1 MVPEPTDEAVHLVN
15 LTEQSRQALLHV
27 YAVAREDHFLG
38 PGDVSAQIEH
48 SLAFATLIPDPPR
61 LAVDLGS
68 GGGIPGLVLAHVWP
82 ASNWILL
89 DANVR
94 RTGFLRQ
101 AVTTLGL
108 DDRVEVLV
116 ERAEVTGQ
124 NRTWRATADLVVARG
139 FGPPAVVA
147 ECAAPLLRPGGA
159 LVVAEPPGGVP
170 DRWPAEGLELLG
182 MVPDGRT
189 VAPVALQRLRQVV
202 LCADRY
208 PRRVGIPMKRPL
220 F

>member
-1 MVPEPTDEAVHLVN
+1 VVQEPADEAVHHVN
-15 LTEQSRQALLHV
+15 LSEQSEQALLQQL
-27 YAVAREDHFLG
+27 AAARQDHFLG
-38 PGDVSAQIEH
+38 PGDLRAQIEH

-68 GGGIPGLVLAHVWP
+68 GGGVPGLILAHLWP
-82 ASNWILL
+82 ASSWILL

-94 RTGFLRQ
+94 RTGFLRR
-101 AVTTLGL
+101 AVTALALEG
-108 DDRVEVLV
+108 RVEVVV

-124 NRTWRATADLVVARG
+124 DPARRATADLVVARG

-147 ECAAPLLRPGGA
+147 ECAAPLLCPGGA
-159 LVVAEPPGGVP
+159 LVVAEPPGGAP

-182 MVPDGRT
+182 MVQDGRAS
-189 VAPVALQRLRQVV
+189 APVALQRLRQVV

-208 PRRVGIPMKRPL
+208 PRRVGIPKKRPL